1 MSLVDEKKTLERI
14 SKMKRSR
21 KQFAVINKQQEEVDA
36 LQAKIQ
42 ETKATMSNPES
53 KALSE
58 QYNKLQA
65 ELDAIKAEQD
75 EAFKSLSSL
84 RDERTRLQNLQKE
97 KWNEKRKI
105 EDEYHTGRKAFQK
118 YERDQKQKAWERQ
131 KSERE
136 RIEKERKKE
145 RAQKMLA
152 EASDPAYLDE
162 IRRANSLMHFFDP
175 SFVPEKAPLQTSKGL
190 EAQADRKVDDSG
202 IKGTK
207 ILSKKD
213 RDDEYLPAVK
223 KGKKGKKTNVAKTSS
238 YNCPPSV
245 VEDCAFMGI
254 DPPMSAEEVPAVVEK
269 VKAKLDHWKSD
280 QTTQT
285 QRVSVH
291 SPRHAG
297 IYRLTHGLRTS
308 RRPRRRSRRSRL
320 RRPRRGMVR
329 SPPPAP
335 LPLLKSPET
344 PPQPPRTATRP
355 SRRSP
360 TTLPRRLL
368 WRTRRKKLPRH
379 EHGDLRWLGP
389 ADRASQRGSGE
400 NSVSGR
406 FETKRLT
413 KRDFPF
419 GMNHLPY
426 STYFLQPKHLPIF
439 SSRTYKYGNST
450 CITAW
455 GYFSINQRRSLAIQ

>member
-42 ETKATMSNPES
+42 ETKATMANPET

-75 EAFKSLSSL
+75 DAFKSLSSL

-97 KWNEKRKI
+97 KWTEKKKI

-162 IRRANSLMHFFDP
+162 IRRGNSLMHFFDP
-175 SFVPEKAPLQTSKGL
+175 TFVSEKAPLQASKGL

-223 KGKKGKKTNVAKTSS
+223 KGKKGKKTNAAKTSS
-238 YNCPPSV
+238 SAYSCPPSV

-254 DPPMSAEEVPAVVEK
+254 DPPMSADEVPAVVEK
-269 VKAKLDHWKSD
+269 VKAKLDHWKAD
-280 QTTQT
+280 QTAQT
-285 QRVSVH
+285 QRVSSYWMQAHVD
-291 SPRHAG
+291 RC
-297 IYRLTHGLRTS
+297 ILTLCLRTS
-308 RRPRRRSRRSRL
+308 TRPRRRSRRSRL
-320 RRPRRGMVR
+320 RRPRRRMER

-335 LPLLKSPET
+335 LPLPRPTET
-344 PPQPPRTATRP
+344 PPLPLRTATRP
-355 SRRSP
+355 TPRSRRWP
-360 TTLPRRLL
+360 TTLPRRPA
-368 WRTRRKKLPRH
+368 WKTRRRRLLRH
-379 EHGDLRWLGP
+379 EHPRRREPGP
-389 ADRASQRGSGE
+389 ANNISRLKATDGAYTHVGE
-400 NSVSGR
+400 R
-406 FETKRLT
+406 DEKAETGFRCGVDKPR
-413 KRDFPF
+413 RP
-419 GMNHLPY
+419 
-426 STYFLQPKHLPIF
+426 PI
-439 SSRTYKYGNST
+439 SPCVDYLWEVD
-450 CITAW
+450 CIMYW
-455 GYFSINQRRSLAIQ
+455 GYFPLKPGRSRAL

>member
-84 RDERTRLQNLQKE
+84 RDERSRLHSLQKE
-97 KWNEKRKI
+97 KWSEKKKI
-105 EDEYHTGRKAFQK
+105 EDDYHTGRKAFQK

-223 KGKKGKKTNVAKTSS
+223 KGKKGKKNNAAKTASS
-238 YNCPPSV
+238 TYNCPPSV

-254 DPPMSAEEVPAVVEK
+254 DPPMSADEVPAVVEK

-280 QTTQT
+280 QTAQT
-285 QRVSVH
+285 QRVSLH
-291 SPRHAG
+291 SPRQ
-297 IYRLTHGLRTS
+297 IWICRLTFGLRIS
-308 RRPRRRSRRSRL
+308 KRPRRRSRRSRL
-320 RRPRRGMVR
+320 RRPRRRRVR

-335 LPLLKSPET
+335 PPLPKPTET
-344 PPQPPRTATRP
+344 PPPPPRTVTTRP
-355 SRRSP
+355 SKRSP
-360 TTLPRRLL
+360 MTSRRRLL
-368 WRTRRKKLPRH
+368 WRTRRRRSLRH
-379 EHGDLRWLGP
+379 ELDGLRRLETV
-389 ADRASQRGSGE
+389 DRAGRLGRGE
-400 NSVSGR
+400 NSICGR
-406 FETKRLT
+406 LRRKDLT
-413 KRDFPF
+413 KRDVPF
-419 GMNHLPY
+419 GMDPSFPAKT
-426 STYFLQPKHLPIF
+426 STRFL
-439 SSRTYKYGNST
+439 SSY
-450 CITAW
+450 
-455 GYFSINQRRSLAIQ
+455 L

>member
-21 KQFAVINKQQEEVDA
+21 KQFTVINKQQEEVDA

-42 ETKATMSNPES
+42 ETKATMANPET

-75 EAFKSLSSL
+75 DAFKSLSSL

-97 KWNEKRKI
+97 KWTEKKKI

-162 IRRANSLMHFFDP
+162 IRRGNSLMHFFDP
-175 SFVPEKAPLQTSKGL
+175 TFVSEKAPLQASKGL

-223 KGKKGKKTNVAKTSS
+223 KGKKGKKTNAAKTSS
-238 YNCPPSV
+238 SAYSCPPSV

-254 DPPMSAEEVPAVVEK
+254 DPPMSADEVPAVVEK
-269 VKAKLDHWKSD
+269 VKAKLDHWKAD
-280 QTTQT
+280 QTAQT
-285 QRVSVH
+285 QRVSF
-291 SPRHAG
+291 
-297 IYRLTHGLRTS
+297 
-308 RRPRRRSRRSRL
+308 
-320 RRPRRGMVR
+320 
-329 SPPPAP
+329 
-335 LPLLKSPET
+335 
-344 PPQPPRTATRP
+344 P
-355 SRRSP
+355 SS
-360 TTLPRRLL
+360 
-368 WRTRRKKLPRH
+368 
-379 EHGDLRWLGP
+379 
-389 ADRASQRGSGE
+389 
-400 NSVSGR
+400 
-406 FETKRLT
+406 
-413 KRDFPF
+413 
-419 GMNHLPY
+419 
-426 STYFLQPKHLPIF
+426 
-439 SSRTYKYGNST
+439 
-450 CITAW
+450 
-455 GYFSINQRRSLAIQ
+455 